1 MQESIRNIAIIA
13 HVDHGKTT
21 LVDAMLKHAGVFRE
35 NEAITERVMDS
46 NDLERERGITILAK
60 NLSVHHGRYKINIVD
75 TPGHADFGGEVERV
89 LKMVD
94 SVLLL
99 VDALDG
105 PMPQTRFVLK
115 KSLDLGLKPIVV
127 INKIDRPGARPDE
140 VVDMVF
146 DLFCELQASDE
157 QLDFAIVYTSAKL
170 GYAMLDLNA
179 KSTSMEPLFAV
190 IESNVRP
197 PHGNPGA
204 PFQLLVTNIDYND
217 YIGRIATGKVFN
229 GSVRTGEAIA
239 LVKRDGTVAK
249 GRISKL
255 LGYEGL
261 KQVEVLEAGTGDIVT
276 IAGFDDVGIGETLAA
291 ADNPIGLPY
300 VSIDEP
306 TISMNFIVNS
316 SPFAGREGKLVTS
329 RNIRER
335 LDKELRTNVALLVED
350 TDNADTF
357 KVSGRGELH
366 LSILIE
372 NMRREGFEMAV
383 SKPEVIFREVDG
395 RKLEP
400 MEYLVVDVPSEY
412 QGAIIEKMG
421 PRKGEMTS
429 MQPMGETV
437 RVEFIIPA
445 RGLIGLRGEVMTETR
460 GTGVLTHTFHDYAP
474 YKGDI
479 PGRKNGVLIAMEQ
492 GDTTAYALD
501 ALQPR
506 GVLFIGPGTEVYGGM
521 IIGQHA
527 KDNDLDVNPCKGK
540 KLTNIRASGSD
551 DAVKLAP
558 PRILTLEQALE
569 FIDDDELVEV
579 TPKSIRLR
587 KKELDPNRRKRS
599 SK

>member
-1 MQESIRNIAIIA
+1 MQSLIRNIAIIA

-21 LVDAMLKHAGVFRE
+21 LVDAMLKQTGVFRE
-35 NEAITERVMDS
+35 NEVITERVMDS
-46 NDLERERGITILAK
+46 NDLEKERGITILSK

-89 LKMVD
+89 LTMVD

-115 KSLDLGLKPIVV
+115 KSLDLALKPIVV
-127 INKIDRPGARPDE
+127 INKIDRPGARPEE
-140 VVDMVF
+140 VVNMVF
-146 DLFCELQASDE
+146 DLFCELNATDE
-157 QLDFAIVYTSAKL
+157 QLDFPIVYTSAKQ
-170 GYAMLDLNA
+170 GYAKIDMNSQ
-179 KSTSMEPLFAV
+179 STTLEPLFAV
-190 IESNVRP
+190 IESNVHP
-197 PHGNPGA
+197 PKGDPKA

-217 YIGRIATGKVFN
+217 YIGRIATGKIYG
-229 GSVRTGEAIA
+229 GSVKAGESLTVIKHDGS
-239 LVKRDGTVAK
+239 LVK

-261 KQVEVLEAGTGDIVT
+261 KQVEIEEAMTGDIVS
-276 IAGFDDVGIGETLAA
+276 IAGFESVGIGETLASA
-291 ADNPIGLPY
+291 ENPVALPY
-300 VSIDEP
+300 VAIDEP

-335 LDKELRTNVALLVED
+335 LDKELRTNVSLRVAD
-350 TDNADTF
+350 TDAGDTF

-383 SKPEVIFREVDG
+383 SKPEVIFREVNG
-395 RKLEP
+395 KKMEP
-400 MEYLVVDVPSEY
+400 MESLVVDVPSEY
-412 QGAIIEKMG
+412 QGVIIEKMG
-421 PRKGEMTS
+421 PRKGDMTS
-429 MQPMGETV
+429 MQPMGEFI
-437 RVEFIIPA
+437 RLEFIIPA
-445 RGLIGLRGEVMTETR
+445 RGLIGLRSEVLTDTR
-460 GTGVLTHTFHDYAP
+460 GTAVMTHTFHEYAP
-474 YKGDI
+474 FRGDI
-479 PGRKNGVLIAMEQ
+479 PGRKNGVLIAMEH
-492 GDTTAYALD
+492 GETTGYALD

-506 GVLFIGPGTEVYGGM
+506 GILFLPPGVEVYGGM

-540 KLTNIRASGSD
+540 KLTNVRASGTD

-558 PRILTLEQALE
+558 PKVLTLEQALE

-587 KKELDPNRRKRS
+587 KKELDPNRRKR
-599 SK
+599 K